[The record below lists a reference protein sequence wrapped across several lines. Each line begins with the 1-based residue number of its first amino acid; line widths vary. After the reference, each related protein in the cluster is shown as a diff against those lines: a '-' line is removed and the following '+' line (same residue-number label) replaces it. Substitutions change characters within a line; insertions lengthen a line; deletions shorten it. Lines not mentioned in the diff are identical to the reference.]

1 MNEILEQR
9 RIQCAA
15 ILEALL
21 AAPVFR
27 FDDKLKPSLP
37 EKDGLYVIARKDVSG
52 RYEYLHAGCSTGKR
66 TTGLP
71 GLRGRICDDHFYG
84 GASSDLP
91 DKVLKNLYMQLGIPQ
106 GSKIDRQNRPKALTW
121 IRNNCFV
128 RWVIEEDADLRCW
141 AEHYILGILRP
152 IWCK

>member
-1 MNEILEQR
+1 MTLCTSLVGLAADAVPVPAKRGPTKSTQRHRSEMNEILEKR

-21 AAPVFR
+21 AAPEFP

-52 RYEYLHAGCSTGKR
+52 RYEYLHAGRSTGKR

-71 GLRGRICDDHFYG
+71 GLRGRIWDDH
-84 GASSDLP
+84 
-91 DKVLKNLYMQLGIPQ
+91 
-106 GSKIDRQNRPKALTW
+106 
-121 IRNNCFV
+121 
-128 RWVIEEDADLRCW
+128 
-141 AEHYILGILRP
+141 
-152 IWCK
+152 